1 MRLSIS
7 SFQHVSD
14 KHEQIT
20 EPVKLSA
27 ELAGRIVSLKLSKNV
42 WTENTAKTELKVLNI
57 GAIISCSLY
66 ISFFDKGWGVMLLL

>member
-1 MRLSIS
+1 MPLSMS

-27 ELAGRIVSLKLSKNV
+27 ELAGRIVSLTLPKNV
-42 WTENTAKTELKVLNI
+42 
-57 GAIISCSLY
+57 
-66 ISFFDKGWGVMLLL
+66 